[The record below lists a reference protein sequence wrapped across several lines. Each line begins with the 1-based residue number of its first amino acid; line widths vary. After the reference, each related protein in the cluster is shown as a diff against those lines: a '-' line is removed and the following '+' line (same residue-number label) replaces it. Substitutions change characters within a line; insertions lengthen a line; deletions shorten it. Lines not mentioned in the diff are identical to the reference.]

1 MILSLKQFDINQNQY
16 YNPSIDFN
24 NDKSLIER
32 INKRINQINNLRLL
46 LNENLSNEEFY
57 DLAIKIYD
65 IRFENQSIIRINL
78 LSDYNLM
85 IHLVVRSDETI
96 PLGLYSIKEVISYFK
111 YNNVL
116 LEGIH
121 FDEYDQNY
129 FKEYLNIDM
138 SDFKKVSEEELT
150 GFYRYLKNELD
161 IRNYNDN
168 LFKLIK
174 KQLTF
179 DRINEDLNRLIDF
192 TNVELNYLNNKRVLK
207 FDLIK

>member
-1 MILSLKQFDINQNQY
+1 
-16 YNPSIDFN
+16 
-24 NDKSLIER
+24 
-32 INKRINQINNLRLL
+32 
-46 LNENLSNEEFY
+46 
-57 DLAIKIYD
+57 
-65 IRFENQSIIRINL
+65 
-78 LSDYNLM
+78 
-85 IHLVVRSDETI
+85 
-96 PLGLYSIKEVISYFK
+96 
-111 YNNVL
+111 
-116 LEGIH
+116 
-121 FDEYDQNY
+121 
-129 FKEYLNIDM
+129 M

-150 GFYRYLKNELD
+150 GFYIYLKNELD